1 MAGPNIGREGDK
13 DHIIKF
19 LEDEGYTFPV
29 AFDEEAQTLAKY
41 YIQSF
46 PSTFI
51 IDKEG
56 NVKYYVPG
64 GAMDKETME
73 NIINDAR

>member
-1 MAGPNIGREGDK
+1 ME
-13 DHIIKF
+13 
-19 LEDEGYTFPV
+19 
-29 AFDEEAQTLAKY
+29 KY
-41 YIQSF
+41 AIQAL

-56 NVKYYVPG
+56 NMSQYVP

-73 NIINDAR
+73 KLINNAK